1 MRKAKIGI
9 VSLLILT
16 MILSML
22 PVTALAT
29 YSADE
34 DTVVETELLKPADDA
49 EQAEPAGDAEQAEP
63 ADDAEQA
70 EPAGDAEQAE
80 PAGDAEPAEP
90 AGDAE
95 QAEPAGD
102 AEQAEP
108 AGDAEQAEPAGDAE
122 QAEPA
127 GDAEQAEPA
136 VEVEPVDTPTLY
148 SMMPLKEVK
157 KTLDLTAYLPHELQA
172 FPVSK
177 LQELLGMQET
187 PAVYAKKY
195 DYYVDVKN
203 NHASYTAFDSSGTI
217 DLYGVY
223 GDARQD
229 TFQLEVIGGTADPL
243 NPDNVRYI
251 VTVNMTSVQSL
262 FVPQVYTHDRKEIEI
277 FRSSALAYSHAS
289 GEEGWN
295 QLHLETTYDLQS
307 LYDPSVGV
315 NPYYLGLELNS
326 VYENVHVQAIRE
338 RDGSDVTSKLFG
350 QTNMAVSGG
359 MDRSPEDK
367 WDIITFTLWRDG
379 EAQESTVRLDF
390 KLVQSQRYVWGSDL
404 CADVDG
410 ARRDVQYTNS
420 VHYDREKEYDTN
432 TVMLEPGFPANAKY
446 LFSMRLNIP
455 DDDTAWRDNGLSYVK
470 KAVVGYYASEADIP
484 SSAADI
490 KEQLFSD
497 AYNGRG
503 GYAADFSKGVTFT
516 IVDTD
521 GVLYHYALTAIAYD
535 AAIAR
540 EWGVDRHTYFSING
554 AMKAETA
561 DGTSGHYAS
570 YSMPSNAD
578 SYYRNGYQT
587 VFLMDKSTDS
597 ETGRRSDVPVTAS
610 TICPDFYISEG
621 AAAYASVDGSSAV
634 KQVSGVTEIPF
645 TSGKA
650 IPYSVTAMD
659 GEHVGNYWVTFL
671 TQQAGPKLFV
681 NAANNEAHYATV
693 DGQKMPQRE
702 VILNREYGYYHDVF
716 FANIG
721 DRDIEGLY
729 VRLENAQ
736 NVKLDD
742 YWTVGDTKTLSA
754 FTTTERR
761 DPDGNYVYEGA
772 LANFAK
778 VRLVPENDELG
789 LISGTLV
796 IGYTG
801 SGTTPVEEVR
811 IHLTGIAGDPMITT
825 RSVVDG
831 VKFVPY
837 SSVIQTNSLH
847 GGMAFTLTDGAL
859 PDGLTLKSNGEIYGI
874 PTKTGE
880 YKFTVKAVYNKN
892 EKASCTQTYYLTIQD
907 NTDENVLAVNESS
920 QGYKLLDAV
929 DKELNISNIPSA
941 GVLFRSEGAFG
952 DFVAFFLDGK
962 KLVQGTDYD
971 ADEGSTRI
979 TIRAQTF
986 QNAGR
991 GTHTIAA
998 EFRAG
1003 GQADGEMKKTA
1014 QNVTVTGTSSSGGNS
1029 GGNSGGG
1036 NYGGGSYESSNVTTG
1051 ATTLDVVTAEAKRI
1065 ANGNMNYVTEIRAGA
1080 IKEALAQGHGITVGV
1095 EQRIISRGEVP
1106 SDDLTLIDKR
1116 LSNTGSADTFLEILV
1131 VIRDGT
1137 TGELL
1142 GYVTQTS
1149 SNLQF
1154 TIDVPQYMLDAQKQ
1168 GKYIYVMRVHGGKAE
1183 FLSTSIKDG
1192 KATFSANKFSTYTLV
1207 LMDRAVSGVRT
1218 GDAGIMTYTISAAVA
1233 LAGVGVLT
1241 MRRRKQC
1248 REREQ

>member
-1 MRKAKIGI
+1 
-9 VSLLILT
+9 
-16 MILSML
+16 ML

-29 YSADE
+29 YSVDE
-34 DTVVETELLKPADDA
+34 DASATVQASQPAL
-49 EQAEPAGDAEQAEP
+49 Q
-63 ADDAEQA
+63 
-70 EPAGDAEQAE
+70 
-80 PAGDAEPAEP
+80 
-90 AGDAE
+90 
-95 QAEPAGD
+95 
-102 AEQAEP
+102 
-108 AGDAEQAEPAGDAE
+108 
-122 QAEPA
+122 
-127 GDAEQAEPA
+127 
-136 VEVEPVDTPTLY
+136 

-157 KTLDLTAYLPHELQA
+157 KTLDLTAYLPHELQE

-187 PAVYAKKY
+187 PAVYVKRNYKT
-195 DYYVDVKN
+195 DYGDADFPGIN
-203 NHASYTAFDSSGTI
+203 DNYTAFGSSESI
-217 DLYGVY
+217 DLYGN
-223 GDARQD
+223 GLQEKI
-229 TFQLEVIGGTADPL
+229 QLEVIGGTADQL
-243 NPDNVRYI
+243 NPNNVRYI
-251 VTVNMTSVQSL
+251 VTVKMTPLKSL
-262 FVPQVYTHDRKEIEI
+262 FVPQAYTHNREEIEI
-277 FRSSALAYSHAS
+277 LDTYVAKRYSTD
-289 GEEGWN
+289 GTEWKTLYLG
-295 QLHLETTYDLQS
+295 TTSDLQS
-307 LYDPSVGV
+307 FFGARGDGSGV
-315 NPYYLGLELNS
+315 YPYYLGLVLNR
-326 VYENVHVQAIRE
+326 VYENVNVKAIRE
-338 RDGSDVTSKLFG
+338 RDNFDVTSALFN
-350 QTNMAVSGG
+350 QPNMSVSGG
-359 MDRSPEDK
+359 LERYVYEK
-367 WDIITFTLWRDG
+367 DIITFTLWREG
-379 EAQESTVRLDF
+379 ESQESAVSLGINLSWSKGYIWIPWVTQADADGVRT
-390 KLVQSQRYVWGSDL
+390 
-404 CADVDG
+404 DV
-410 ARRDVQYTNS
+410 RYTNS
-420 VHYDREKEYDTN
+420 AVYNSEKDYDEDTI
-432 TVMLEPGFPANAKY
+432 MLERGFPADANY
-446 LFSMRLNIP
+446 YINMRLSVPGGN
-455 DDDTAWRDNGLSYVK
+455 TSWEDNGLPYVR
-470 KAVVGYYASEADIP
+470 KAVVGYYSSEAEIP
-484 SSAADI
+484 SSATDI

-497 AYNGRG
+497 AYNEGG
-503 GYAADFSKGVTFT
+503 GYAANFSKGVIFT
-516 IVDTD
+516 VVDNR
-521 GVLYHYALTAIAYD
+521 GELYHYALTVIAYD
-535 AAIAR
+535 EAIAR
-540 EWGVDRHTYFSING
+540 EWGVGRSTYFSING
-554 AMKAETA
+554 AVK
-561 DGTSGHYAS
+561 SGGNEYEDRYAS
-570 YSMPSNAD
+570 YAMPDTAD
-578 SYYRNGYQT
+578 SYYANGYQT
-587 VFLMDKSTDS
+587 VFLMDKSVDS
-597 ETGRRSDVPVTAS
+597 ETGRRSYVPVADS
-610 TICPDFYISEG
+610 KIWPLFYTDDG
-621 AAAYASVDGSSAV
+621 ATAYASVDGSSAV

-650 IPYSVTAMD
+650 IPYSVTAKD

-681 NAANNEAHYATV
+681 NATNNEAHYATV

-702 VILNREYGYYHDVF
+702 VFLNREYNHHHDVF

-742 YWTVGDTKTLSA
+742 YWTVGNTKTLSA
-754 FTTTERR
+754 FTTTESL
-761 DPDGNYVYEGA
+761 DPDGNPVSNGD

-778 VRLVPENDELG
+778 VRLVPENDGLG

-811 IHLTGIAGDPMITT
+811 INLTGIAGDPKITT
-825 RSVVDG
+825 VNVVDG

-847 GGMAFTLTDGAL
+847 GGMAFSLTDGAL

-880 YKFTVKAVYNKN
+880 FEFTVKAVYNKN
-892 EKASCTQTYYLTIQD
+892 EKASCTQTYHLTIQD

-929 DKELNISNIPSA
+929 DKNLSIADIPAA
-941 GVLFRSEGAFG
+941 GVLFRSEGTFG

-962 KLVQGTDYD
+962 KLVKGTDYD

-986 QNAGR
+986 KNAGN

-1014 QNVTVTGTSSSGGNS
+1014 QNVTVTGSSNSGGGGSSGGN
-1029 GGNSGGG
+1029 
-1036 NYGGGSYESSNVTTG
+1036 YESSNVTTG

-1106 SDDLTLIDKR
+1106 SDDLALIDKR

-1142 GYVTQTS
+1142 GYVTRTS

-1218 GDAGIMTYTISAAVA
+1218 GDAGIMTYTISAAAA

-1248 REREQ
+1248 CEREQ

>member
-1 MRKAKIGI
+1 MRKAKKVI

-29 YSADE
+29 YSVDE
-34 DTVVETELLKPADDA
+34 DASATVQASQPAL
-49 EQAEPAGDAEQAEP
+49 Q
-63 ADDAEQA
+63 
-70 EPAGDAEQAE
+70 
-80 PAGDAEPAEP
+80 
-90 AGDAE
+90 
-95 QAEPAGD
+95 
-102 AEQAEP
+102 
-108 AGDAEQAEPAGDAE
+108 
-122 QAEPA
+122 
-127 GDAEQAEPA
+127 
-136 VEVEPVDTPTLY
+136 

-157 KTLDLTAYLPHELQA
+157 KTLDLTAYLPHELQE

-187 PAVYAKKY
+187 PAVYVKRNYKT
-195 DYYVDVKN
+195 DYGDAYFPGINDN
-203 NHASYTAFDSSGTI
+203 YTAFGSSESI
-217 DLYGVY
+217 DLYGN
-223 GDARQD
+223 GLQE
-229 TFQLEVIGGTADPL
+229 TIQLEVIGGTADQL
-243 NPDNVRYI
+243 NPNNVRYI
-251 VTVNMTSVQSL
+251 VTVKMTPLKSL
-262 FVPQVYTHDRKEIEI
+262 FVPQAYTHNREEIEI
-277 FRSSALAYSHAS
+277 LDTYVAKRYSTD
-289 GEEGWN
+289 GTEWKTLYLG
-295 QLHLETTYDLQS
+295 TTSDLQS
-307 LYDPSVGV
+307 FFGARGDGSGV
-315 NPYYLGLELNS
+315 YPYYLGLALNR
-326 VYENVHVQAIRE
+326 VYENVNVKAIRE
-338 RDGSDVTSKLFG
+338 RDNFDVTSALFN
-350 QTNMAVSGG
+350 QPNMSVSGG
-359 MDRSPEDK
+359 LERYVYEK
-367 WDIITFTLWRDG
+367 DIITFTLWREGESQKSAVSLGINLSWSKGNIWIPWVTQADADG
-379 EAQESTVRLDF
+379 VRT
-390 KLVQSQRYVWGSDL
+390 
-404 CADVDG
+404 DV
-410 ARRDVQYTNS
+410 RYTNS
-420 VHYDREKEYDTN
+420 AVYNSEKDYDEDTI
-432 TVMLEPGFPANAKY
+432 MLERGFPADANY
-446 LFSMRLNIP
+446 YINMRLSVPGGN
-455 DDDTAWRDNGLSYVK
+455 TSWEDNGLPYVR
-470 KAVVGYYASEADIP
+470 KAVVGYYSSEAEIP
-484 SSAADI
+484 SSATDI

-497 AYNGRG
+497 AYNEGG
-503 GYAADFSKGVTFT
+503 GYAANFSKGVIFT
-516 IVDTD
+516 VVDNR
-521 GVLYHYALTAIAYD
+521 GELYHYALTVIAYD
-535 AAIAR
+535 EAIAR
-540 EWGVDRHTYFSING
+540 EWGVGRSTYFSING
-554 AMKAETA
+554 AVK
-561 DGTSGHYAS
+561 SGGNEYKDRYAS
-570 YSMPSNAD
+570 YAMPDTAD
-578 SYYRNGYQT
+578 SYYANGYQT
-587 VFLMDKSTDS
+587 VFLMDKSVDS
-597 ETGRRSDVPVTAS
+597 ETGRRSYVPVADS
-610 TICPDFYISEG
+610 KIWPLFYTDDG
-621 AAAYASVDGSSAV
+621 ATAYASVDGSSAV

-681 NAANNEAHYATV
+681 NATNNEAHYATV

-702 VILNREYGYYHDVF
+702 VFLNREYNHHHDVF

-742 YWTVGDTKTLSA
+742 YWTVGNTKTLSA
-754 FTTTERR
+754 FTTTESL
-761 DPDGNYVYEGA
+761 DPDGNPVSNGD

-778 VRLVPENDELG
+778 VRLVPENDGLG

-811 IHLTGIAGDPMITT
+811 INLTGIAGDPKITT
-825 RSVVDG
+825 VNVVDG

-847 GGMAFTLTDGAL
+847 GGMAFSLTDGAL

-880 YKFTVKAVYNKN
+880 FEFTVKAVYNKN
-892 EKASCTQTYYLTIQD
+892 EKASCTQTYHLTIQD

-986 QNAGR
+986 KNAGK

-1014 QNVTVTGTSSSGGNS
+1014 QNVTVTGSSNSGGGGSSGGN
-1029 GGNSGGG
+1029 
-1036 NYGGGSYESSNVTTG
+1036 YESSNVTTG

-1106 SDDLTLIDKR
+1106 SDDLALIDKR

-1149 SNLQF
+1149 SKLQF

-1218 GDAGIMTYTISAAVA
+1218 GDAGIMTYTISAAAA

-1248 REREQ
+1248 CEREQ

>member
-1 MRKAKIGI
+1 MRKAKKVI

-29 YSADE
+29 YSVDE
-34 DTVVETELLKPADDA
+34 DASATVQASQPAL
-49 EQAEPAGDAEQAEP
+49 Q
-63 ADDAEQA
+63 
-70 EPAGDAEQAE
+70 
-80 PAGDAEPAEP
+80 
-90 AGDAE
+90 
-95 QAEPAGD
+95 
-102 AEQAEP
+102 
-108 AGDAEQAEPAGDAE
+108 
-122 QAEPA
+122 
-127 GDAEQAEPA
+127 
-136 VEVEPVDTPTLY
+136 

-157 KTLDLTAYLPHELQA
+157 KTLDLTAYLPHELQE

-187 PAVYAKKY
+187 PAVYVKRNYKT
-195 DYYVDVKN
+195 DYGDAYFPGINDN
-203 NHASYTAFDSSGTI
+203 YTAFGSSESI
-217 DLYGVY
+217 DLYGN
-223 GDARQD
+223 GLQE
-229 TFQLEVIGGTADPL
+229 TIQLEVIGGTADQL
-243 NPDNVRYI
+243 NPNNVRYI
-251 VTVNMTSVQSL
+251 VTVKMTPLKSL
-262 FVPQVYTHDRKEIEI
+262 FVPQAYTHNREEIEI
-277 FRSSALAYSHAS
+277 LDTYVAKRYSTD
-289 GEEGWN
+289 GTEWKTLYLG
-295 QLHLETTYDLQS
+295 TTSDLQS
-307 LYDPSVGV
+307 FFGARGDGSGV
-315 NPYYLGLELNS
+315 YPYYLGLALNR
-326 VYENVHVQAIRE
+326 VYENVNVKAIRE
-338 RDGSDVTSKLFG
+338 RDNFDVTSALFN
-350 QTNMAVSGG
+350 QPNMSVSGG
-359 MDRSPEDK
+359 LERYVYEK
-367 WDIITFTLWRDG
+367 DIITFTLWREGESQKSAVSLGINLSWSKGNIWIPWVTQADADG
-379 EAQESTVRLDF
+379 VRT
-390 KLVQSQRYVWGSDL
+390 
-404 CADVDG
+404 DV
-410 ARRDVQYTNS
+410 RYTNS
-420 VHYDREKEYDTN
+420 AVYNSEKDYDEDTI
-432 TVMLEPGFPANAKY
+432 MLERGFPADANY
-446 LFSMRLNIP
+446 YINMRLSVPGGN
-455 DDDTAWRDNGLSYVK
+455 TSWEDNGLPYVR
-470 KAVVGYYASEADIP
+470 KAVVGYYSSEAEIP
-484 SSAADI
+484 SSATDI

-497 AYNGRG
+497 AYNEGG
-503 GYAADFSKGVTFT
+503 GYAANFSKGVIFT
-516 IVDTD
+516 VVDNR
-521 GVLYHYALTAIAYD
+521 GELYHYALTVIAYD
-535 AAIAR
+535 EAIAR
-540 EWGVDRHTYFSING
+540 EWGVGRSTYFSING
-554 AMKAETA
+554 AVK
-561 DGTSGHYAS
+561 SGGNEYKDRYAS
-570 YSMPSNAD
+570 YAMPDTAD
-578 SYYRNGYQT
+578 SYYANGYQT
-587 VFLMDKSTDS
+587 VFLMDKSVDS
-597 ETGRRSDVPVTAS
+597 ETGRRSYVPVADS
-610 TICPDFYISEG
+610 KIWPLFYTDDG
-621 AAAYASVDGSSAV
+621 ATAYASVDGSSAV

-681 NAANNEAHYATV
+681 NATNNEAHYATV

-702 VILNREYGYYHDVF
+702 VFLNREYNHHHDVF

-742 YWTVGDTKTLSA
+742 YWTVGNTKTLSA
-754 FTTTERR
+754 FTTTESL
-761 DPDGNYVYEGA
+761 DPDGNPVSNGD

-811 IHLTGIAGDPMITT
+811 INLTGIAGDPKITT
-825 RSVVDG
+825 VNVVDG

-847 GGMAFTLTDGAL
+847 GGMAFSLTDGAL

-880 YKFTVKAVYNKN
+880 FEFTVKAVYNKN
-892 EKASCTQTYYLTIQD
+892 EKASCTQTYHLTIQD

-929 DKELNISNIPSA
+929 DKNLSIADIPAA
-941 GVLFRSEGAFG
+941 GVLFRSEGTFG

-962 KLVQGTDYD
+962 KLVKGTDYD

-986 QNAGR
+986 KNAGN

-1014 QNVTVTGTSSSGGNS
+1014 QNVTVTGSSNSGGGGSSGGN
-1029 GGNSGGG
+1029 
-1036 NYGGGSYESSNVTTG
+1036 YESSNVTTG

-1106 SDDLTLIDKR
+1106 SDDLALIDKR

-1149 SNLQF
+1149 SKLQF

-1218 GDAGIMTYTISAAVA
+1218 GDAGIMTYTISAAAA

-1248 REREQ
+1248 CEREQ

>member
-1 MRKAKIGI
+1 
-9 VSLLILT
+9 
-16 MILSML
+16 ML

-29 YSADE
+29 YSVDE
-34 DTVVETELLKPADDA
+34 DASATVQASQPAL
-49 EQAEPAGDAEQAEP
+49 Q
-63 ADDAEQA
+63 
-70 EPAGDAEQAE
+70 
-80 PAGDAEPAEP
+80 
-90 AGDAE
+90 
-95 QAEPAGD
+95 
-102 AEQAEP
+102 
-108 AGDAEQAEPAGDAE
+108 
-122 QAEPA
+122 
-127 GDAEQAEPA
+127 
-136 VEVEPVDTPTLY
+136 

-157 KTLDLTAYLPHELQA
+157 KTLDLTAYLPHELQE

-187 PAVYAKKY
+187 PAVYVKRNYKT
-195 DYYVDVKN
+195 DYGDAYFPGINDN
-203 NHASYTAFDSSGTI
+203 YTAFGSSESI
-217 DLYGVY
+217 DLYGN
-223 GDARQD
+223 GLQE
-229 TFQLEVIGGTADPL
+229 TIQLEVIGGTADQL
-243 NPDNVRYI
+243 NPNNVRYI
-251 VTVNMTSVQSL
+251 VTVKMTPLKSL
-262 FVPQVYTHDRKEIEI
+262 FVPQAYTHNREEIEI
-277 FRSSALAYSHAS
+277 LDTYVAKRYSTD
-289 GEEGWN
+289 GTEWKTLYLG
-295 QLHLETTYDLQS
+295 TTSDLQS
-307 LYDPSVGV
+307 FFGARGDGSGV
-315 NPYYLGLELNS
+315 YPYYLGLALNR
-326 VYENVHVQAIRE
+326 VYENVNVKAIRE
-338 RDGSDVTSKLFG
+338 RDNFDVTSALFN
-350 QTNMAVSGG
+350 QPNMSVSGG
-359 MDRSPEDK
+359 LERYVYEK
-367 WDIITFTLWRDG
+367 DIITFTLWREGESQKSAVSLGINLSWSKGNIWIPWVTQADADG
-379 EAQESTVRLDF
+379 VRT
-390 KLVQSQRYVWGSDL
+390 
-404 CADVDG
+404 DV
-410 ARRDVQYTNS
+410 RYTNS
-420 VHYDREKEYDTN
+420 AVYNSEKDYDEDTI
-432 TVMLEPGFPANAKY
+432 MLERGFPADANY
-446 LFSMRLNIP
+446 YINMRLSVPGGN
-455 DDDTAWRDNGLSYVK
+455 TSWEDNGLPYVR
-470 KAVVGYYASEADIP
+470 KAVVGYYSSEAEIP
-484 SSAADI
+484 SSATDI

-497 AYNGRG
+497 AYNEGG
-503 GYAADFSKGVTFT
+503 GYAANFSKGVIFT
-516 IVDTD
+516 VVDNR
-521 GVLYHYALTAIAYD
+521 GELYHYALTVIAYD
-535 AAIAR
+535 EAIAR
-540 EWGVDRHTYFSING
+540 EWGVGRSTYFSING
-554 AMKAETA
+554 AVK
-561 DGTSGHYAS
+561 SGENEYKDRYAS
-570 YSMPSNAD
+570 YAMPDTAD
-578 SYYRNGYQT
+578 SYYANGYQT
-587 VFLMDKSTDS
+587 VFLMDKSVDS
-597 ETGRRSDVPVTAS
+597 ETGRRSYVPVADS
-610 TICPDFYISEG
+610 KIWPLFYTDDG
-621 AAAYASVDGSSAV
+621 ATAYASVDGSSAV

-681 NAANNEAHYATV
+681 NATNNEAHYATV

-702 VILNREYGYYHDVF
+702 VFLNREYNHHHDVF

-742 YWTVGDTKTLSA
+742 YWTVGNTKTLSA
-754 FTTTERR
+754 FTTTESL
-761 DPDGNYVYEGA
+761 DPDGNPVSNGD

-811 IHLTGIAGDPMITT
+811 INLTGIAGDPKITT
-825 RSVVDG
+825 VNVVDG

-847 GGMAFTLTDGAL
+847 GGMAFSLTDGAL

-880 YKFTVKAVYNKN
+880 FEFTVKAVYNKN
-892 EKASCTQTYYLTIQD
+892 EKASCTQTYHLTIQD

-929 DKELNISNIPSA
+929 DKNLSIADIPAA
-941 GVLFRSEGAFG
+941 GVLFRSEGTFG

-962 KLVQGTDYD
+962 KLVKGTDYD

-986 QNAGR
+986 KNAGN

-1014 QNVTVTGTSSSGGNS
+1014 QNVTVTGSSNSGGGGSSGGN
-1029 GGNSGGG
+1029 
-1036 NYGGGSYESSNVTTG
+1036 YESSNVTTG

-1106 SDDLTLIDKR
+1106 SDDLALIDKR

-1149 SNLQF
+1149 SKLQF

-1218 GDAGIMTYTISAAVA
+1218 GDAGIMTYTISAAAA

-1248 REREQ
+1248 CEREQ

>member
-22 PVTALAT
+22 PITALAT

-34 DTVVETELLKPADDA
+34 DTVVETELLEPAGDA
-49 EQAEPAGDAEQAEP
+49 EQAEPAGDAEQAEPVGDAEQAEPAGDAEQTEPAGDAEQAEP

-70 EPAGDAEQAE
+70 EPADDAEQTE
-80 PAGDAEPAEP
+80 PADDAEQTEP

-95 QAEPAGD
+95 QT
-102 AEQAEP
+102 
-108 AGDAEQAEPAGDAE
+108 
-122 QAEPA
+122 
-127 GDAEQAEPA
+127 EPA

-157 KTLDLTAYLPHELQA
+157 KTLDLTAYLPHELEA

-187 PAVYAKKY
+187 PVVYAKRHDD
-195 DYYVDVKN
+195 DYAAIDP
-203 NHASYTAFDSSGTI
+203 SGTI
-217 DLYGVY
+217 DLYG
-223 GDARQD
+223 DPNRD

-243 NPDNVRYI
+243 DPNNVRYI
-251 VTVNMTSVQSL
+251 VTVKITPLKSL
-262 FVPQVYTHDRKEIEI
+262 FVPQVYTHDRKEITVI
-277 FRSSALAYSHAS
+277 DRLSSV
-289 GEEGWN
+289 N
-295 QLHLETTYDLQS
+295 TYHSSDGRRFQMLFIGAI
-307 LYDPSVGV
+307 YDNDSFFVPTGDGRPSR
-315 NPYYLGLELNS
+315 PERPFYLGLELNS
-326 VYENVHVQAIRE
+326 VYENVHVKASTLS
-338 RDGSDVTSKLFG
+338 SDVTSMLFG
-350 QTNMAVSGG
+350 QTDMSTSGG
-359 MDRSPEDK
+359 LERYMSNGN
-367 WDIITFTLWRDG
+367 DINFVLWREGESKQSVVTLGFTL
-379 EAQESTVRLDF
+379 ESYQRF
-390 KLVQSQRYVWGSDL
+390 VQGHEV

-410 ARRDVQYTNS
+410 ARRSVWYTNS
-420 VHYDREKEYDTN
+420 VHYDLEKAYDTN
-432 TVMLEPGFPANAKY
+432 TVMLQPGFPANAKY
-446 LFSMRLNIP
+446 FFSTHLDIPESDAARL
-455 DDDTAWRDNGLSYVK
+455 DHGLSYVK
-470 KAVVGYYASEADIP
+470 KAVAGYYASEADIP

-497 AYNGRG
+497 AYNEGG

-521 GVLYHYALTAIAYD
+521 GVLYHYALTVIAYD

-540 EWGVDRHTYFSING
+540 EWGVGISTYFSVYG
-554 AMKAETA
+554 AMKAEAA
-561 DGTSGHYAS
+561 DGTRSYAS
-570 YSMPSNAD
+570 RSMPYEAD
-578 SYYRNGYQT
+578 SYYLNGYRT

-621 AAAYASVDGSSAV
+621 EAAYASVNGSSAV

-681 NAANNEAHYATV
+681 NATNNEAHYATV
-693 DGQKMPQRE
+693 DGQRMPQRE
-702 VILNREYGYYHDVF
+702 VFLNREYNHRHDIF

-742 YWTVGDTKTLSA
+742 YWTVGNTKTLSA
-754 FTTTERR
+754 FTTTESL
-761 DPDGNYVYEGA
+761 DPDGNYVYEGN

-811 IHLTGIAGDPMITT
+811 INLTGIAGDPMITT

-847 GGMAFTLTDGAL
+847 GGMAFSVTEGAL

-874 PTKTGE
+874 PTKTGK
-880 YKFTVKAVYNKN
+880 YRFTVKAVYNKI
-892 EKASCTQTYYLTIQD
+892 EKTACEQTYYLTIQD

-962 KLVQGTDYD
+962 KLVKGTDYD

-986 QNAGR
+986 KNAGN

-1218 GDAGIMTYTISAAVA
+1218 DDAGIMTYTISAAVA

>member
-1 MRKAKIGI
+1 
-9 VSLLILT
+9 
-16 MILSML
+16 ML

-29 YSADE
+29 YSVDE
-34 DTVVETELLKPADDA
+34 DASATVQASQPAL
-49 EQAEPAGDAEQAEP
+49 Q
-63 ADDAEQA
+63 
-70 EPAGDAEQAE
+70 
-80 PAGDAEPAEP
+80 
-90 AGDAE
+90 
-95 QAEPAGD
+95 
-102 AEQAEP
+102 
-108 AGDAEQAEPAGDAE
+108 
-122 QAEPA
+122 
-127 GDAEQAEPA
+127 
-136 VEVEPVDTPTLY
+136 

-157 KTLDLTAYLPHELQA
+157 KTLDLTAYLPHELQE

-187 PAVYAKKY
+187 PAVYVKRNYKT
-195 DYYVDVKN
+195 DYGDAYFPGINDN
-203 NHASYTAFDSSGTI
+203 YTAFGSSESI
-217 DLYGVY
+217 DLYGN
-223 GDARQD
+223 GLQE
-229 TFQLEVIGGTADPL
+229 TIQLEVIGGTADQL
-243 NPDNVRYI
+243 NPNNVRYI
-251 VTVNMTSVQSL
+251 VTVKMTPLKSL
-262 FVPQVYTHDRKEIEI
+262 FVPQAYTHNREEIEI
-277 FRSSALAYSHAS
+277 LDTYVAKRYSTD
-289 GEEGWN
+289 GTEWKTLYLG
-295 QLHLETTYDLQS
+295 TTSDLQS
-307 LYDPSVGV
+307 FFGARGDGSGV
-315 NPYYLGLELNS
+315 YPYYLGLALNR
-326 VYENVHVQAIRE
+326 VYENVNVKAIRE
-338 RDGSDVTSKLFG
+338 RDNFDVTSALFN
-350 QTNMAVSGG
+350 QPNMSVSGG
-359 MDRSPEDK
+359 LERYVYEK
-367 WDIITFTLWRDG
+367 DIITFTLWREGESQKSAVSLGINLSWSKGNIWIPWVTQADADG
-379 EAQESTVRLDF
+379 VRT
-390 KLVQSQRYVWGSDL
+390 
-404 CADVDG
+404 DV
-410 ARRDVQYTNS
+410 RYTNS
-420 VHYDREKEYDTN
+420 AVYNSEKDYDEDTI
-432 TVMLEPGFPANAKY
+432 MLERGFPADANY
-446 LFSMRLNIP
+446 YINMRLSVPGGN
-455 DDDTAWRDNGLSYVK
+455 TSWEDNGLPYVR
-470 KAVVGYYASEADIP
+470 KAVVGYYSSEAEIP
-484 SSAADI
+484 SSATDI

-497 AYNGRG
+497 AYNEGG
-503 GYAADFSKGVTFT
+503 GYAANFSKGVIFT
-516 IVDTD
+516 VVDNR
-521 GVLYHYALTAIAYD
+521 GELYHYALTVIAYD
-535 AAIAR
+535 EAIAR
-540 EWGVDRHTYFSING
+540 EWGVGRSTYFSING
-554 AMKAETA
+554 AVK
-561 DGTSGHYAS
+561 SGGNEYKDRYAS
-570 YSMPSNAD
+570 YAMPDTAD
-578 SYYRNGYQT
+578 SYYANGYQT
-587 VFLMDKSTDS
+587 VFLMDKSVDS
-597 ETGRRSDVPVTAS
+597 ETGRRSYVPVADS
-610 TICPDFYISEG
+610 KIWPLFYTDDG
-621 AAAYASVDGSSAV
+621 ATAYASVDGSSAV

-681 NAANNEAHYATV
+681 NATNNEAHYATV

-702 VILNREYGYYHDVF
+702 VFLNREYNHHHDVF

-742 YWTVGDTKTLSA
+742 YWTVGNTKTLSA
-754 FTTTERR
+754 FTTTESL
-761 DPDGNYVYEGA
+761 DPDGNPVSNGD

-778 VRLVPENDELG
+778 VRLVPENDGLG

-811 IHLTGIAGDPMITT
+811 INLTGIAGDPKITT
-825 RSVVDG
+825 VNVVDG

-847 GGMAFTLTDGAL
+847 GGMAFSLTDGAL

-880 YKFTVKAVYNKN
+880 FEFTVKAVYNKN
-892 EKASCTQTYYLTIQD
+892 EKASCTQTYHLTIQD

-986 QNAGR
+986 KNAGK

-1014 QNVTVTGTSSSGGNS
+1014 QNVTVTGSSNSGGGGSSGGN
-1029 GGNSGGG
+1029 
-1036 NYGGGSYESSNVTTG
+1036 YESSNVTTG

-1106 SDDLTLIDKR
+1106 SDDLALIDKR

-1149 SNLQF
+1149 SKLQF

-1218 GDAGIMTYTISAAVA
+1218 GDAGIMTYTISAAAA

-1248 REREQ
+1248 CEREQ

>member
-34 DTVVETELLKPADDA
+34 DTVVETELLKPA
-49 EQAEPAGDAEQAEP
+49 
-63 ADDAEQA
+63 
-70 EPAGDAEQAE
+70 
-80 PAGDAEPAEP
+80 
-90 AGDAE
+90 
-95 QAEPAGD
+95 
-102 AEQAEP
+102 
-108 AGDAEQAEPAGDAE
+108 
-122 QAEPA
+122 

-157 KTLDLTAYLPHELQA
+157 KALDLTAYLPHELQA

-177 LQELLGMQET
+177 LQELLGMQEP
-187 PAVYAKKY
+187 PAVYVKRN
-195 DYYVDVKN
+195 DYGDVRPSTN
-203 NHASYTAFDSSGTI
+203 DDYTAFDPSGTI
-217 DLYGVY
+217 DLYGY
-223 GDARQD
+223 GTTD

-243 NPDNVRYI
+243 DPDNVRYM
-251 VTVNMTSVQSL
+251 VTIKITPLKSL
-262 FVPQVYTHDRKEIEI
+262 FVPQVYTHDRKEITLIDRLSFVRERHI
-277 FRSSALAYSHAS
+277 GDSLWGVALNL
-289 GEEGWN
+289 G
-295 QLHLETTYDLQS
+295 TTYDLS
-307 LYDPSVGV
+307 SFFGAYGDGSGSY
-315 NPYYLGLELNS
+315 PYYLGLELNS
-326 VYENVHVQAIRE
+326 VYENVHVQAIRKE
-338 RDGSDVTSKLFG
+338 DGSDMTSMLFG
-350 QTNMAVSGG
+350 QTDMSTSGG
-359 MDRSPEDK
+359 LERRIYTLDTIE
-367 WDIITFTLWRDG
+367 FTLWREG
-379 EAQESTVRLDF
+379 EARKSTVDLDF
-390 KLVQSQRYVWGSDL
+390 ELSQYRRNIWAAGL

-410 ARRDVQYTNS
+410 ARRDVFYTNS
-420 VHYDREKEYDTN
+420 VLFDLEKEYDMN

-446 LFSMRLNIP
+446 FTSMYLTLP
-455 DDDTAWRDNGLSYVK
+455 ESDTLLADHGLSYVK
-470 KAVVGYYASEADIP
+470 KAVVGYYASEAEIP

-497 AYNGRG
+497 AYDEGG

-521 GVLYHYALTAIAYD
+521 GVLYHYALTVIAYD
-535 AAIAR
+535 AATAR
-540 EWGVDRHTYFSING
+540 EWGLGRSTYFSING
-554 AMKAETA
+554 AMKAEA
-561 DGTSGHYAS
+561 VDGARSYAS

-650 IPYSVTAMD
+650 IPYSVTAAD

-681 NAANNEAHYATV
+681 NATNNEVHYATV

-702 VILNREYGYYHDVF
+702 VFLNREYEYRHDVF

-754 FTTTERR
+754 FTTTESR
-761 DPDGNYVYEGA
+761 DPDGNYVYDGE

>member
-1 MRKAKIGI
+1 MRKAKKVI

-29 YSADE
+29 YSVDE
-34 DTVVETELLKPADDA
+34 DASATVQASQPA
-49 EQAEPAGDAEQAEP
+49 
-63 ADDAEQA
+63 
-70 EPAGDAEQAE
+70 
-80 PAGDAEPAEP
+80 
-90 AGDAE
+90 
-95 QAEPAGD
+95 
-102 AEQAEP
+102 
-108 AGDAEQAEPAGDAE
+108 
-122 QAEPA
+122 
-127 GDAEQAEPA
+127 
-136 VEVEPVDTPTLY
+136 LY

-187 PAVYAKKY
+187 PAVYAKRY
-195 DYYVDVKN
+195 TYRAGHD
-203 NHASYTAFDSSGTI
+203 SYTAFDSSGTV
-217 DLYGVY
+217 DLYGY
-223 GDARQD
+223 GTVD

-243 NPDNVRYI
+243 DPDNVRYI
-251 VTVNMTSVQSL
+251 VTVNMTSAGSL
-262 FVPQVYTHDRKEIEI
+262 FVPQVYTHDRHDRKEIEI
-277 FRSSALAYSHAS
+277 IRSSALGYSHAS
-289 GEEGWN
+289 GEEGWK
-295 QLHLETTYDLQS
+295 QLNLETTYDLQS

-315 NPYYLGLELNS
+315 WPYYLGLELNS

-338 RDGSDVTSKLFG
+338 RDGSDVTSMLFG

-359 MDRSPEDK
+359 MDRSLEDK

-390 KLVQSQRYVWGSDL
+390 KLVQSQRYVWGSNL

-470 KAVVGYYASEADIP
+470 KAVAGYYASEVEIP
-484 SSAADI
+484 SSATDI

-497 AYNGRG
+497 AYDEGG

-521 GVLYHYALTAIAYD
+521 GVLYHYALTVIAYD

-587 VFLMDKSTDS
+587 VFLMDESTDS
-597 ETGRRSDVPVTAS
+597 ETGGRGYVPVAAN
-610 TICPDFYISEG
+610 TIRPWFGISEG

-659 GEHVGNYWVTFL
+659 GAHVENYWVTFL

-693 DGQKMPQRE
+693 NGQKMPQRE
-702 VILNREYGYYHDVF
+702 VFLNREYGYYHDVF

-721 DRDIEGLY
+721 DQSIEGLY
-729 VRLENAQ
+729 VKLENAQ

-742 YWTVGDTKTLSA
+742 YWTVGDTTTLSA
-754 FTTTERR
+754 FTTTESR
-761 DPDGNYVYEGA
+761 DPDGNYVYNGD

-847 GGMAFTLTDGAL
+847 GGMAFSLTDGAL
-859 PDGLTLKSNGEIYGI
+859 PDGLMLKSNGEIYGI

-880 YKFTVKAVYNKN
+880 FKFTVKAVYNKN
-892 EKASCTQTYYLTIQD
+892 EKASCTQTYHLTIQD
-907 NTDENVLAVNESS
+907 NTDENVLAVNKGE

-929 DKELNISNIPSA
+929 DKNLSIADIPAA

-1014 QNVTVTGTSSSGGNS
+1014 QNVTVTGTSSGGNS
-1029 GGNSGGG
+1029 GG

-1106 SDDLTLIDKR
+1106 SDDLALIDKR

-1248 REREQ
+1248 CEREQ

>member
-34 DTVVETELLKPADDA
+34 DTVVETELLKPV
-49 EQAEPAGDAEQAEP
+49 
-63 ADDAEQA
+63 
-70 EPAGDAEQAE
+70 
-80 PAGDAEPAEP
+80 
-90 AGDAE
+90 GDAE

-102 AEQAEP
+102 AEQT
-108 AGDAEQAEPAGDAE
+108 
-122 QAEPA
+122 
-127 GDAEQAEPA
+127 EPA

-177 LQELLGMQET
+177 LQELLGMQEP
-187 PAVYAKKY
+187 PAVYAKRY
-195 DYYVDVKN
+195 TYRAGHD
-203 NHASYTAFDSSGTI
+203 SYTAFDSSGTI
-217 DLYGVY
+217 DLYGY
-223 GDARQD
+223 GTVD

-243 NPDNVRYI
+243 DPDNVRYI
-251 VTVNMTSVQSL
+251 ATVNMTSARSL

-277 FRSSALAYSHAS
+277 FRSSALSYSHAS
-289 GEEGWN
+289 GEEGWKEIP
-295 QLHLETTYDLQS
+295 LETTYDLQS
-307 LYDPSVGV
+307 FYEPGVGV

-326 VYENVHVQAIRE
+326 VYGNVHVQAIRE
-338 RDGSDVTSKLFG
+338 RDGSDVTPKLFG

-359 MDRSPEDK
+359 MDRSLEDK

-390 KLVQSQRYVWGSDL
+390 KLVQSQRYVWGSNL

-521 GVLYHYALTAIAYD
+521 GVLYHYALTVIAYD
-535 AAIAR
+535 AATAR

-570 YSMPSNAD
+570 YSMPDTAD

-610 TICPDFYISEG
+610 TICPDFYINEG

-650 IPYSVTAMD
+650 IPYSVTAAD

-681 NAANNEAHYATV
+681 NAANNEVHYATV

-702 VILNREYGYYHDVF
+702 VFLNREYGYYHDVF

-742 YWTVGDTKTLSA
+742 YWTIGDTKTLSA
-754 FTTTERR
+754 FTTTESR
-761 DPDGNYVYEGA
+761 DPDGNYVYDGE

-847 GGMAFTLTDGAL
+847 GGMAFSLTDGAL

-880 YKFTVKAVYNKN
+880 YRFTVKAVYNKI
-892 EKASCTQTYYLTIQD
+892 EKTACEQTYYLKIQD

-929 DKELNISNIPSA
+929 DKELSISDIPTA

-1014 QNVTVTGTSSSGGNS
+1014 QNVTVTGTSSGGGNS
-1029 GGNSGGG
+1029 GGNSGG